1 MSAGMHEIVSGRVDA
16 DGKLVAADPR
26 LMALQLQAGGTR
38 DGVLAVPALATVARL
53 AHNLG
58 ILVSRNVIAA
68 EGDDNLD
75 LIVRAK
81 PDGSEVILDIGG
93 WVTQRS
99 AQRRFGVDQSNQL
112 AEIFWE
118 SDAALSITRVQPAEG
133 QLLAVGQHLDDVFSL
148 EADDD
153 GRLPLIRSLATR
165 TAFSGQAAR
174 LDNDDQL
181 FILGALPV
189 YDARQQFVGWRG
201 RVTPRLTTQRGKAVR
216 DIAAPSIAIARRAE
230 PNGFAHE
237 LNAALRPPLERIVAQ
252 ADSIGVLTD
261 GPIERDYVNYAHDIA
276 AAGRH
281 LLGLVNDLTDVQTIE
296 SSDFKIDHD
305 EVDLSDLARRAA
317 NLLRVR
323 AADCNVRID
332 APPTDDVM
340 MARGDFRRILQILV
354 NLVGNAVRYS
364 PAGSVV
370 WVRTEQEG
378 DLAALIVADQG
389 KGIPGDAHER
399 IFEKFAR
406 LDTNEPGGTGLG
418 LYISRKLARAMGGDI
433 SVDSAAG
440 QGARFLLTLPSA
452 LSPGRTAHPE

>member
-1 MSAGMHEIVSGRVDA
+1 MVSAGVHETVSGRVDA
-16 DGKLVAADPR
+16 DGNLIAADPR
-26 LMALQLQAGGTR
+26 LMALQLQAGGTKN
-38 DGVLAVPALATVARL
+38 GVLAVPSLATVARL
-53 AHNLG
+53 AQSLG

-68 EGDDNLD
+68 DGGDDLD

-81 PDGSEVILDIGG
+81 PDGPDIILDIGG

-99 AQRRFGVDQSNQL
+99 AQQRFGVAQNNQL

-118 SDAALSITRVQPAEG
+118 ADASLSVTRVYPDNA
-133 QLLAVGQHLDDVFSL
+133 LLTVGQFIDDVFL
-148 EADDD
+148 IEADDD
-153 GRLPLIRSLATR
+153 GQLPLIRGLAAR
-165 TAFSGQAAR
+165 TAFAGQTAR
-174 LDNDDQL
+174 LEHEDQPI
-181 FILGALPV
+181 ILGALPV
-189 YDARQQFVGWRG
+189 YDSAQRFVGWRG
-201 RVTPRLTTQRGKAVR
+201 RVELQSITSQAAIPARSAEPAVGAQRT
-216 DIAAPSIAIARRAE
+216 S

-252 ADSIGVLTD
+252 ADSIGMLTD
-261 GPIERDYVNYAHDIA
+261 GPIERDYINYAHDIA

-296 SSDFKIDHD
+296 SVDFRLDHD
-305 EVDLSDLARRAA
+305 DVDLADLARRAA

-332 APPTDDVM
+332 APPHDDVM
-340 MARGDFRRILQILV
+340 IARGDFRRILQILV
-354 NLVGNAVRYS
+354 NLIGNAVRYS
-364 PAGSVV
+364 PPGSVV

-389 KGIPGDAHER
+389 KGIPGDAHDR

-440 QGARFLLTLPSA
+440 QGARFLLTLPTA
-452 LSPGRTAHPE
+452 SPSHPVAPSS

>member
-1 MSAGMHEIVSGRVDA
+1 MSAGMHETVSGRVNA
-16 DGKLVAADPR
+16 DGKLIAADPR
-26 LMALQLQAGGTR
+26 LMALQLQAGGTS
-38 DGVLAVPALATVARL
+38 DGVLAVPSLATVARL

-68 EGDDNLD
+68 DGDDNLD

-81 PDGSEVILDIGG
+81 PDGSDVILDIGG

-99 AQRRFGVDQSNQL
+99 AQRRFGVDQGVQQV
-112 AEIFWE
+112 EIFWE
-118 SDAALSITRVQPAEG
+118 SDAALCITRIHPQANP
-133 QLLAVGQHLDDVFSL
+133 LLAVGQFIDDVFTL
-148 EADDD
+148 EADND
-153 GRLPLIRSLATR
+153 GRIPLIRSLATR

-174 LDNDDQL
+174 VEPDDQP
-181 FILGALPV
+181 FILAALPV
-189 YDARQQFVGWRG
+189 YSGDKQFKGWRG
-201 RVTPRLTTQRGKAVR
+201 RVTSQLSKEQGISLHDSAQPAAMIAQRT
-216 DIAAPSIAIARRAE
+216 E
-230 PNGFAHE
+230 PKGFAHE

-252 ADSIGVLTD
+252 ADSIGVLAD

-296 SSDFKIDHD
+296 SADFKIDHD
-305 EVDLSDLARRAA
+305 EVDLADLARRAA

-332 APPTDDVM
+332 APSHDDVM

-354 NLVGNAVRYS
+354 NLIGNAVRYS

-389 KGIPGDAHER
+389 KGIPSDAHER

-452 LSPGRTAHPE
+452 SSPHGMAQSQ